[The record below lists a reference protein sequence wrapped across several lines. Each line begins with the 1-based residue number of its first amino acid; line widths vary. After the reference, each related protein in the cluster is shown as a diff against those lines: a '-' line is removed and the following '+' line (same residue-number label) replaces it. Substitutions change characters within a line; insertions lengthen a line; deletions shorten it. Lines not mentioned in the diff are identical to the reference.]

1 MQTQKRNSIRPPKV
15 DTSERPMGKKMKPLR
30 PPRVAPSEVP
40 MVTQE
45 ERNHTA
51 PKIQIETHKMAT
63 QIEDETLT

>member
-1 MQTQKRNSIRPPKV
+1 MV
-15 DTSERPMGKKMKPLR
+15 DTSERPMGGGEPLR
-30 PPRVAPSEVP
+30 PPRVAPSEAP

-51 PKIQIETHKMAT
+51 PKIPIETQKMAT